1 MKPPSLSKLIVTPS
15 FCFPFKIPDFSDNPT
30 LITIYLY
37 MYASFQMRK
46 FFAMVK
52 DTTGKDN
59 ESKERK
65 LTMMMLS
72 VVGLF
77 LISNTMWHV
86 CAILLQ
92 EMIITT
98 RGTNI
103 ILRPFYSFL
112 QVLNSSVNIFFYT
125 YFNTI
130 FRQNLISLFDFVR
143 LPCFK
148 AKTEMQG
155 QPIHLNLISKTQVTD
170 VSTTSTH

>member
-1 MKPPSLSKLIVTPS
+1 
-15 FCFPFKIPDFSDNPT
+15 
-30 LITIYLY
+30 
-37 MYASFQMRK
+37 MRK

-59 ESKERK
+59 ASQERK

-77 LISNTMWHV
+77 LISNTMRHV
-86 CAILLQ
+86 CAILL
-92 EMIITT
+92 EERIITT

-125 YFNTI
+125 FFNTT
-130 FRQNLISLFDFVR
+130 FRQNLISLFDCVR
-143 LPCFK
+143 LPCI
-148 AKTEMQG
+148 KTKPKTQG

-170 VSTTSTH
+170 LSTTSTSGKI